1 MKKIVYSLP
10 LIMMLLGVS
19 CSKDYL
25 NRPPLG
31 LQTDDNF
38 YNSPGAGFKTVVNCY
53 LGFYDFWGYQA
64 AIAELGNMATDESDK
79 GGSDANDRPF
89 VIDLGYGRALASN
102 ETLNGLWA
110 ACYKGI
116 GNCNVALERLPAAK
130 LLDDKGNPLDDKTKS
145 RYLAEVRFLRAYY
158 YLDLVRIF
166 GGVPLLTKTL
176 QIADRNKI
184 VRAQTSEVFQFITS
198 ELEAVGN
205 DAALPARKDLPAAEQ
220 GRVTKEA
227 AWAVQAR
234 AYLFF
239 AEDDKTLYAKARD
252 AAKKVISSNAF
263 VLETEY
269 QQLFLK
275 DGYKSQESVFPLIFG
290 DDPAAFIYG
299 TTLPIYCS
307 PRNVG
312 GWGFD
317 CPTQSLVDEFEPG
330 DPRILFTVMDPGD
343 VFPKA
348 SGSETLDFSSYP
360 NTGHHNR
367 KVFLPENRRG
377 QGWGNDAWTMHLVRY
392 ADVLLMYA
400 EAVLESGG
408 SKQEAA
414 DYINMVR
421 TRASNSVHTDVE
433 AVSRKRAVANT
444 PLVPVTAADDL
455 RKALRH
461 ERRVELGCEYGR
473 VFDLLRWNTY
483 VSTMKDYSTRP
494 YSNGKGGAFRA
505 PASGN
510 KYLFPIP
517 QQEIDRTGGGIKQ
530 NPGY

>member
-1 MKKIVYSLP
+1 MKKIVYTLP
-10 LIMMLLGVS
+10 LLAALVLFS

-38 YNSPGAGFKTVVNCY
+38 YKSPGAGMKTVVNCY

-64 AIAELGNMATDESDK
+64 ALAELGNMATDETDK
-79 GGSDANDRPF
+79 GGSDGNDRPF
-89 VIDLGYGRALASN
+89 VTDLGFGRTLSSN
-102 ETLNGLWA
+102 ETLSGFWA

-116 GNCNVALERLPAAK
+116 GNCNVALERLPDAP
-130 LLDDKGNPLDDKTKS
+130 LLDEKSNPLDDNTKN

-166 GGVPLLTKTL
+166 GGVPLVTKTL
-176 QIADRNKI
+176 TVEDRNKI
-184 VRAQTSEVFQFITS
+184 VRATSPEVLQFITS
-198 ELEAVGN
+198 ELEAAAN
-205 DAALPARKDLPAAEQ
+205 DPALPSATQLPAGEL
-220 GRVTKEA
+220 GRVTREA
-227 AWAVQAR
+227 AWAVLAK

-239 AEDDKTLYAKARD
+239 GEDDKSLYTKAKD
-252 AAKKVISSNAF
+252 AAKKVIDSKAF
-263 VLETEY
+263 SLEPEY

-275 DGYKSQESVFPLIFG
+275 DGYKSKESVFPLIFG

-299 TTLPIYCS
+299 STQNVYCS
-307 PRNVG
+307 PRSAG

-317 CPTQSLVDEFEPG
+317 CPTKSLVDEFEPG
-330 DPRILFTVMDPGD
+330 DPRLLFTVLDQGD
-343 VFPKA
+343 IFPKA
-348 SGSETLDFSSYP
+348 VGQDLLDFSGYV

-367 KVFLPENRRG
+367 KVFLPESRRG
-377 QGWGNDAWTMHLVRY
+377 QGWGNDAWTLYLVRY

-408 SKQEAA
+408 NKQEVA
-414 DYINMVR
+414 DYINEVR
-421 TRASNSVHTDVE
+421 TRAQNSSHIDQE
-433 AVSRKRAVANT
+433 ATKRVRVIAAT
-444 PLVPVTAADDL
+444 PLVPVKASDDL
-455 RKALRH
+455 RAAVRH
-461 ERRVELGCEYGR
+461 ERRTELGGEYGR
-473 VFDLLRWNTY
+473 LFDLLRWNNY
-483 VSTMKDYSTRP
+483 VSTMKAYSAKP
-494 YSNGKGGAFRA
+494 YSNGKGNSFVP

-517 QQEIDRTGGGIKQ
+517 QSEIDRSGGSIKQ

>member
-1 MKKIVYSLP
+1 MKKIVYTLP
-10 LIMMLLGVS
+10 LLMVLLTVS

-31 LQTDDNF
+31 KQTDENF

-53 LGFYDFWGYQA
+53 LGFYEFWGYQA

-89 VIDLGYGRALASN
+89 VVDLGWGRSLATN
-102 ETLNGLWA
+102 ETLNGLWG

-116 GNCNVALERLPAAK
+116 GNCNVALERLPAAQ
-130 LLDDKGNPLDDKTKS
+130 LLDDKGNPLDDKTKA
-145 RYLAEVRFLRAYY
+145 RYLAEIRFLRAYY

-176 QIADRNKI
+176 QLEDRNKI
-184 VRAQTSEVFQFITS
+184 VRAASNEVFQFIVN

-205 DAALPARKDLPAAEQ
+205 EAALPSRKDLPAGEL

-252 AAKKVISSNAF
+252 AAKKVIDASAF
-263 VLETEY
+263 TLDPQY
-269 QQLFLK
+269 QALFLK
-275 DGYKSQESVFPLIFG
+275 DGYKSPEAVFPVIFG

-307 PRNVG
+307 PRSVG

-317 CPTQSLVDEFEPG
+317 CPTQSLVDEYEPG
-330 DPRILFTVMDPGD
+330 DPRILFTVLDQGD
-343 VFPKA
+343 VFP
-348 SGSETLDFSSYP
+348 GGETLDFSSYP

-367 KVFLPENRRG
+367 KVFLPANRRG

-400 EAVLESGG
+400 EALIESGG

-414 DYINMVR
+414 NYINMVR
-421 TRASNSVHTDVE
+421 NRASNSSHTDVE
-433 AVSRKRAVANT
+433 AVSRKRVIAGT
-444 PLVPVTAADDL
+444 PLPPVTAADDL

-461 ERRVELGCEYGR
+461 ERRVEMGCEYGR
-473 VFDLLRWNTY
+473 VFDLLRWNIY
-483 VSTMKDYSTRP
+483 VSTMKDYATRP
-494 YSNGKGGAFRA
+494 YSNGKGSAFRA